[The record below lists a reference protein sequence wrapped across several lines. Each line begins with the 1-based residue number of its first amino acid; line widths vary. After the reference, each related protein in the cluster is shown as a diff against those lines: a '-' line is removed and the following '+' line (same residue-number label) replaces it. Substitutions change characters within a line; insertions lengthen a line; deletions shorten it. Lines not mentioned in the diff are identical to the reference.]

1 MMKPYYFLVLFCFP
15 LLLYSQNIPKEYQE
29 LWRAKA
35 YVSLALKLEQLVSND
50 TTNLEALELLG
61 DVYGRMEDWERAAA
75 CYEQLTLAMPNEANY
90 HFKYGGV
97 LGMMAKENSKFKA
110 LGLINQTKKSFSKAA
125 RLDPS
130 HWAVRWAQVELH
142 VQLPAFLGGSY
153 NKALEI
159 ADELEAISELNG
171 YFAKAYIY
179 TQKKDEIQS
188 KKFIKKGVKI
198 RHLASCLSQQ
208 NQTKECTTHNNT
220 LHYDLALACMTN
232 DLDVDAAGFLFRKF
246 IADFNS
252 ADRVPLELAH
262 FQLSKLLLKQH
273 HTEDALVHL
282 NYALKLNPNFDL
294 AKNEKKRILM
304 HAPN

>member
-1 MMKPYYFLVLFCFP
+1 MTKQFYFLVLFCFP
-15 LLLYSQNIPKEYQE
+15 LLLFSQNVPKEFQE

-35 YVSLALKLEQLVSND
+35 YVSLAPKLEQLVSYD
-50 TTNLEALELLG
+50 SINLEALELLG
-61 DVYGRMEDWERAAA
+61 DVYGRMEDWERAED
-75 CYEQLTLAMPNEANY
+75 CYRKLVDLKPLEADY
-90 HFKYGGV
+90 HYKYGGV
-97 LGMMAKENSKFKA
+97 VGMMAKESSKFKA

-125 RLDPS
+125 ILDPT
-130 HWAVRWAQVELH
+130 HWAVRWAQVELY

-159 ADELEAISELNG
+159 ADELEAISKLNG

-179 TQKKDEIQS
+179 AQKGDETHS
-188 KKFIKKGVKI
+188 KNFTKKGVKI
-198 RHLASCLSQQ
+198 RYLASCLSHQ
-208 NQTKECTTHNNT
+208 NHTKECTTHNNT

-232 DLDVDAAGFLFRKF
+232 ELDVDAAAFLLRKF

-262 FQLSKLLLKQH
+262 FQLSKLLLKQNNR
-273 HTEDALVHL
+273 EDALEHL
-282 NYALKLNPNFDL
+282 NYALKLNPNFDV

-304 HAPN
+304 HSPN